1 MKDEL
6 KNLEE
11 YGAGTEYG
19 ALEEKEIMNVL
30 KGMVKAL
37 PQAERILLVPPDITR
52 RYSYAGP
59 ATAYFYH
66 ELSRR
71 ARVEIM
77 PALGTHRA
85 MTREEQILLFGPDI
99 PEEAYLYH
107 DWRQDTVKIGTVPAE
122 FISRVS
128 AGRWTKAMEAETDRR
143 LMDGTY
149 DLVISVGQ
157 VVPHEVIGMANYTKN
172 ILVGLG
178 GRGMI
183 NDSHLMGA
191 VCGMERIIGNIDSPV
206 RAVFDYA
213 QEHFLK
219 NVPLVYV
226 LTVTGQEKE
235 KTAVY
240 GIFAGTSRHVF
251 EEAGKLAMR
260 RNIIYVPKPMK
271 KVVAYLE
278 PGEFTTAWVGNKSI
292 YRTRMMIED
301 GGELLVI
308 APGLRGFGENEEVD
322 GLLRK
327 YGYRGTEYTMDLVRK
342 GVFERTGMAPAH
354 MIHSSS
360 EGRFSITYAVDP
372 ENISP
377 EEMRQVGYEYMDVRE
392 AMARYPMDRLKEGFQ
407 VTEDGEEIYVVK
419 NPALGLW
426 KVGP

>member
-1 MKDEL
+1 MKDGF
-6 KNLEE
+6 KSSKE
-11 YGAGTEYG
+11 YGMGTEYG
-19 ALEEKEIMNVL
+19 VLDEKKIMDFLEGVVRE
-30 KGMVKAL
+30 L
-37 PQAERILLVPPDITR
+37 PRAERILLVPPDITR

-66 ELSRR
+66 ELSRT

-107 DWRQDTVKIGTVPAE
+107 DWRRDTVKIGTVPAE
-122 FISRVS
+122 FISQVS
-128 AGRWTKAMEAETDRR
+128 GGRWTRAMEAETDRR

-149 DLVISVGQ
+149 DLVISLGQ

-178 GRGMI
+178 GREMI

-219 NVPLVYV
+219 NIPLVYL

-251 EEAGKLAMR
+251 EEAGKLAMK

-278 PGEFTTAWVGNKSI
+278 PGEFSTAWVGNKSI

-327 YGYRGTEYTMDLVRK
+327 YGYRGTEYTMNLVQK

-360 EGRFSITYAVDP
+360 EGRFTITYAVDP
-372 ENISP
+372 EHISP
-377 EEMRQVGYEYMDVRE
+377 KEMRQVGYEYMDVRE
-392 AMARYPMDRLKEGFQ
+392 ALSRYPMDRLKEGFN
-407 VTEDGEEIYVVK
+407 VMRDGEEIYVVK

-426 KVGP
+426 KVCP